1 MKDGEIM
8 IVLKN
13 DNSGKS
19 KNIAT
24 GFSVA
29 ILIFNYFVPL
39 LRGEFSIAGKIFGV
53 ELLLFFIC
61 RLLNF
66 SENMIGGVWWLF
78 SLILALSYNKWRVKR
93 LINKGFVP
101 ANLAAKKWLDDN
113 GIIVM
118 REVTFVEEAASVENS
133 DVDNETKELRL
144 STVKETEN
152 VKDNKNTFVP
162 PPPVK

>member
-1 MKDGEIM
+1 MM

-13 DNSGKS
+13 ENSGKS

-24 GFSVA
+24 GFSVS
-29 ILIFNYFVPL
+29 ILFFNWIVPL
-39 LRGEFSIAGKIFGV
+39 IRGEFSIAGKIFGAGLV
-53 ELLLFFIC
+53 LSGIC
-61 RLLNF
+61 GLLNF
-66 SENMIGGVWWLF
+66 SENMIGGAWFLF

-118 REVTFVEEAASVENS
+118 GEVTFAEESASVENS

-152 VKDNKNTFVP
+152 VKDDKNVFVP
-162 PPPVK
+162 PPPIK